1 MRLVILRPTIAS
13 AFIALGLAAAGC
25 ALSSAP
31 STPETS
37 LPSLDKR
44 GVADLGNGVG
54 PRQDG
59 ARLFEME
66 TFGGN
71 GRTCSTCHRPEDGFS
86 TTPASAQK
94 RFAADPKDPL
104 FRPPDSDDGV
114 GNQYTRLLAHATIRV
129 EIPLKCPNI
138 WLEDDPTAK
147 SVVLNRGIPELLN
160 TPALD
165 PTLMSDGRL
174 ANLDQQALAA
184 IHDHVDPTVEPD
196 AKDLQRIAQYESSDQ
211 FFSSN
216 ALRDFAH
223 GGPAPELPPGKTAE
237 EIRGRLHYLP
247 DGLCGRCHSGPM
259 LNTTTATSPVLGPG
273 KRFNNTRT
281 GELVPDQIIN
291 PFQRW
296 HVIQADGTHRVFQTF
311 ADPGRMLITCKRED
325 LTKFKIRSL
334 WNVKNTAPYF
344 HDNSAKTLEDV
355 IAHYKQL
362 FILRKLSVSD
372 QDLADILAYLK
383 LL

>member
-1 MRLVILRPTIAS
+1 MRLVILRPAIAS
-13 AFIALGLAAAGC
+13 AFIALGLVAAGC
-25 ALSSAP
+25 SLRSASSTCETSAP
-31 STPETS
+31 P
-37 LPSLDKR
+37 LDKGSETNVVSGA
-44 GVADLGNGVG
+44 GV
-54 PRQDG
+54 RQEG
-59 ARLFEME
+59 ARLFGKE

-71 GRTCSTCHRPEDGFS
+71 GRTCATCHRAEEGFS

-94 RFAADPKDPL
+94 RFATDQKDTL
-104 FRPPDSDDGV
+104 FRPADSDDGV
-114 GNQYTRLLAHATIRV
+114 GNQYTRLLTHASIRV
-129 EIPLKCPNI
+129 RIPLKCPNI
-138 WLEDDPTAK
+138 WLEDDRTAT

-165 PTLMSDGRL
+165 AKLMSDGRADSL
-174 ANLDQQALAA
+174 EQQALGA
-184 IHDHVDPTVEPD
+184 IHDHAHPTTEPD
-196 AKDLQRIAQYESSDQ
+196 TKDLQRMAEYESSDE

-223 GGPAPELPPGKTAE
+223 GGPAPELPPGNTAE
-237 EIRGRLHYLP
+237 EIRGRLHYVP
-247 DGLCGRCHSGPM
+247 SGLCGRCHSGPM
-259 LNTTTATSPVLGPG
+259 LNTTTATSVLGAG
-273 KRFNNTRT
+273 QRFNNTRT

-291 PFQRW
+291 PFLRW
-296 HVIQADGTHRVFQTF
+296 HVIQADGTHRVFQSF
-311 ADPGRMLITCKRED
+311 YDPGRMLITCKRED

-362 FILRKLSVSD
+362 FVLRKLSVSD

>member
-1 MRLVILRPTIAS
+1 MILRPTIAS
-13 AFIALGLAAAGC
+13 TFIVLALLALGC
-25 ALSSAP
+25 AQRSASPTSEASSP
-31 STPETS
+31 PLDDGGVTS
-37 LPSLDKR
+37 LRSAAS
-44 GVADLGNGVG
+44 V
-54 PRQDG
+54 RQEG
-59 ARLFEME
+59 ARLFEKE

-71 GRTCSTCHRPEDGFS
+71 GRTCSTCHRAEEGFS
-86 TTPASAQK
+86 TTPAGAQK

-104 FRPPDSDDGV
+104 FRPADSDDGA

-147 SVVLNRGIPELLN
+147 SVILNRGIPELLN

-165 PTLMSDGRL
+165 PMLMSDGRAPDL
-174 ANLDQQALAA
+174 EQQALAA
-184 IHDHVDPTVEPD
+184 VHDHVNPTVELN
-196 AKDLQRIAQYESSDQ
+196 ANDLQHVAKYEVTED
-211 FFSSN
+211 FFSSDV
-216 ALRDFAH
+216 LRSFSN
-223 GGPAPELPPGKTAE
+223 GGPVPELPPGKTPA
-237 EIRGRLHYLP
+237 EIRGRRHYLP
-247 DGLCGRCHSGPM
+247 NRLCGTCHSGPM
-259 LNTTTATSPVLGPG
+259 LNTTSEASILGAG
-273 KRFNNTRT
+273 HRFNNTRT
-281 GELVPDQIIN
+281 GELVPEQIIN
-291 PFQRW
+291 PFLKW
-296 HVIQADGTHRVFQTF
+296 HVIQADRTHRVFQSF

-334 WNVKNTAPYF
+334 WNVKHTAPYF

-355 IAHYKQL
+355 IAHYKQF